1 MAEIRKGA
9 EHSDRRIKP
18 VVKTMISSGVRIGA
32 GKTRLPEVI
41 GQTFDLRNKSK
52 ELVLSLVNNNSDVGI
67 GFGIGLSFMFS
78 PNSPFF
84 VENEGYKNQVIYI
97 AMDISS
103 VSWGFGYGFKLQ
115 LSSLNNEIK
124 VWIDQFAVD
133 NKSFANGFN
142 SDDTLGI

>member
-1 MAEIRKGA
+1 M
-9 EHSDRRIKP
+9 
-18 VVKTMISSGVRIGA
+18 
-32 GKTRLPEVI
+32 
-41 GQTFDLRNKSK
+41 
-52 ELVLSLVNNNSDVGI
+52 VNNNSDVGI

-124 VWIDQFAVD
+124 VWIDQFAAD